1 MTAAADFITQFGFIS
16 TVFFF
21 INWTLRLI
29 ALFVVPRN
37 RPPMSGMAWLLVIY
51 LLPIPGWIIY
61 AMFGSSKLP
70 KNRRNVQARVDNYLD
85 QVGSDITADSRAIKP
100 KYAGVMKL
108 AETLA
113 HMPLTYCDRYEIIA
127 EYDDLFARLV
137 QDIDRA
143 REIVT
148 VNFYIMALDK
158 ATEPVVAALERAAS
172 RGVAVYVLFDDYGHF
187 RYRRLFAPLRRR
199 LEAAGVRCVASLPI
213 RLFGRN
219 YMRPDLRNHR
229 KTVTIDHNVGY
240 IGSQNLIDRGYHRR
254 DSIRY
259 KELMVRF
266 EGYVVQHLDIVFATD
281 WRAETK
287 EDILFLQP
295 LPKKVPTTNLRVQ
308 VVPSGPG
315 YMDENNLKVF
325 TALFYAAET
334 SITVVNPYFVP
345 DPALMTAIVSAARRG
360 VHVTMINSAVSD
372 QLLVTHSQRS
382 YYEELFE
389 AGIEI
394 YWHKVPTL
402 LHSKFIVIDDEVG
415 VVGSSNLDIRSFE
428 LDSEITIV
436 VHGEQFASGLQ
447 AVADNYLASS
457 RQLNAQDWANRPRLH
472 KLIDNIARLTS
483 SLQ

>member
-1 MTAAADFITQFGFIS
+1 MDNSFLTIFGSIS
-16 TVFFF
+16 SIVFL
-21 INWTLRLI
+21 INWILRI
-29 ALFVVPRN
+29 VALFVVPRN

-70 KNRRNVQARVDNYLD
+70 KNRRNVQSRIDDYLD
-85 QVGSDITADSRAIKP
+85 QVGSDITADSSVIKP

-113 HMPLTYCDRYEIIA
+113 HMPLTYCDRYEIID
-127 EYDDLFARLV
+127 EYDEVFDRLV
-137 QDIDRA
+137 EDIDQA

-148 VNFYIMALDK
+148 VNFFIMVLDK
-158 ATEPVVAALERAAS
+158 TSKPVVAALERAAA
-172 RGVAVYVLFDDYGHF
+172 RGVSVYVLYDDYAHY
-187 RYRRLFAPLRRR
+187 RYRRLFAPLKRR
-199 LEAAGVRCVASLPI
+199 LEAAGVRCEASLPI
-213 RLFGRN
+213 RVFGRN

-240 IGSQNLIDRGYHRR
+240 IGSLNLIEKTYHRKDR
-254 DSIRY
+254 VRY

-295 LPKKVPTTNLRVQ
+295 LPKKIPATNLRVQ
-308 VVPSGPG
+308 LVPSGPG
-315 YMDENNLKVF
+315 YADENNLKVF
-325 TALFYAAET
+325 TALFYAAEK

-345 DPALMTAIVSAARRG
+345 DPALMTAIVSAAARG
-360 VHVTMINSAVSD
+360 VKVTMINSAVSD
-372 QLLVTHSQRS
+372 QLLATHSQRS
-382 YYEELFE
+382 YYEELFK
-389 AGIEI
+389 AGIAV
-394 YWHKVPTL
+394 YWYKEPTL
-402 LHSKFIVIDDEVG
+402 VHSKFIVIDEEVG
-415 VVGSSNLDIRSFE
+415 VVGSSNLDMRSFE

-457 RQLNAQDWANRPRLH
+457 RLLNAEDWAKRPRLV